1 MQREWLRNWHGCAMP
16 VEQAEPAQLL
26 EQLLD
31 ASVEFILVG
40 GAAAV
45 IRGAPVTTQDIDIVH
60 SRESS
65 NVDRL
70 IQVLPSLEARVVDA
84 AGRNLKPERAS
95 LSGTGQSLLR
105 TRLGRVD
112 VLDALHDGRGYA
124 ELLASAETVDF
135 DGRSLRVI
143 DLQTLI
149 EIKSATGRAKDRI
162 VVPVLLALTRQRAEE

>member
-1 MQREWLRNWHGCAMP
+1 MP
-16 VEQAEPAQLL
+16 AEPTELAQLL

-40 GAAAV
+40 GGAAV
-45 IRGAPVTTQDIDIVH
+45 IHGAPVTTQDIDIVH

-70 IQVLPSLEARVVDA
+70 LHVLSRLEARVVDP
-84 AGRNLKPERAS
+84 AGRDLKPEHAA
-95 LSGTGQSLLR
+95 LSGSGQSLLR

-112 VLDALHDGRGYA
+112 VLGALHDGRGYA
-124 ELLASAETVDF
+124 ELLANAETVDF
-135 DGRSLRVI
+135 DGRSLRII

-149 EIKSATGRAKDRI
+149 EIKSGTGRAKDRF
-162 VVPVLLALTRQRAEE
+162 VVPVLLALARRRAENEGG

>member
-1 MQREWLRNWHGCAMP
+1 MP
-16 VEQAEPAQLL
+16 VEPAELAQLL

-45 IRGAPVTTQDIDIVH
+45 IHGAPVTTQDIDILH

-65 NVDRL
+65 NVDKL
-70 IQVLPSLEARVVDA
+70 LQVLSRLDARVVDA
-84 AGRNLKPERAS
+84 AGRDLKPERAA
-95 LSGTGQSLLR
+95 LSGSGQSLLR

-112 VLDALHDGRGYA
+112 VLGALHDGRGYA
-124 ELLASAETVDF
+124 ELLAGAETVDF
-135 DGRSLRVI
+135 DGRSLRII

-149 EIKSATGRAKDRI
+149 EIKSTTGRAKDRI
-162 VVPVLLALTRQRAEE
+162 VVPVLLALARQRAEDEAG